1 MKELF
6 LNCSL
11 NFRRGGGGLL
21 AFLYVVFSCVL
32 WRFSIRCPGSGV
44 VWIVYIH
51 DLCLLPYSGI
61 LADVDGSVSVC
72 PIGVVVIARLL
83 DSFIRLD

>member
-1 MKELF
+1 MF
-6 LNCSL
+6 YV
-11 NFRRGGGGLL
+11 
-21 AFLYVVFSCVL
+21 AFPFGVLGQVLYLS
-32 WRFSIRCPGSGV
+32 
-44 VWIVYIH
+44 VYIH
-51 DLCLLPYSGI
+51 DICLLPYSGI